1 MAKST
6 QQVIVLSQHHSSAVA
21 LSPSICCDYQPGNY
35 ISFSI
40 TQSNFANVS
49 NPIHLTMALFFCGTN
64 IFAIVVSEDFLRLYP
79 LLYLKHLNYT
89 SQYIIDGFP
98 YS

>member
-1 MAKST
+1 
-6 QQVIVLSQHHSSAVA
+6 
-21 LSPSICCDYQPGNY
+21 
-35 ISFSI
+35 
-40 TQSNFANVS
+40 
-49 NPIHLTMALFFCGTN
+49 MALFFFCGTN
-64 IFAIVVSEDFLRLYP
+64 IFANVVSEDFLRLYP